1 MADLTTTITES
12 VILNGATRGSS
23 NTMLTTG
30 IVDVLERILT
40 CAHSNTTTIGVFATS
55 PHTSAGA
62 IDVENTAYVRVTNLS
77 ASDAIN
83 LAVVSTATNYT
94 VKVRP
99 GGSHVLYNGE
109 DVLVAEADTN
119 PNFTG
124 LADLASLQ
132 VRPAGGADCQVE
144 LFVGLT

>member
-1 MADLTTTITES
+1 MADLTTTITEA

-23 NTMLTTG
+23 NTMLTAN

-77 ASDAIN
+77 GTDAIN
-83 LAVVSTATNYT
+83 LAVVSTATSYT
-94 VKVRP
+94 VKLRP
-99 GGSHVLYNGE
+99 GGSHILFNGE
-109 DVLVAEADTN
+109 DVLVGETDTS
-119 PNFTG
+119 PGFTG

-132 VRPAGGADCQVE
+132 VRPVGSTDCQVE

>member
-1 MADLTTTITES
+1 M
-12 VILNGATRGSS
+12 
-23 NTMLTTG
+23 
-30 IVDVLERILT
+30 
-40 CAHSNTTTIGVFATS
+40 
-55 PHTSAGA
+55 
-62 IDVENTAYVRVTNLS
+62 
-77 ASDAIN
+77 
-83 LAVVSTATNYT
+83 
-94 VKVRP
+94 
-99 GGSHVLYNGE
+99 LYNGE

>member
-1 MADLTTTITES
+1 MADLTTTITEA

-23 NTMLTTG
+23 NTMLTAN

-77 ASDAIN
+77 GTDAIN
-83 LAVVSTATNYT
+83 LAVVSTATSYT
-94 VKVRP
+94 VKLRP
-99 GGSHVLYNGE
+99 GGSHILFNGE
-109 DVLVAEADTN
+109 DVMVAEEDTS
-119 PNFTG
+119 PGFTG

-132 VRPAGGADCQVE
+132 VRPVGSADCQVE